1 MPQPPSR
8 TTLAPLHFKKR
19 KGAAPSSWEVIL
31 LAEGEAGEGDPGGG
45 VLSLAE
51 RAAAAGDR

>member
-1 MPQPPSR
+1 MQLR
-8 TTLAPLHFKKR
+8 FKKR